1 MQYAI
6 IVFESEQDFKDRQD
20 ASKPQVNMSA
30 YAAYAQALVQ
40 AGVARGGAGL
50 QLPDTATVLKIKD
63 GKRIVQDG
71 PFSDSKEQLGG
82 FFVIE
87 AANLDE
93 ALAWAAK
100 CPAASRAGVEV
111 RPLLPPPPGV

>member
-6 IVFESEQDFKDRQD
+6 IVYETEQDFKDRTD
-20 ASKPQVNMSA
+20 PSKVHINMGA
-30 YAAYAQALVQ
+30 YFAYSQALNA

-50 QLPDTATVLKIKD
+50 QLPETATVVKIKD
-63 GKRIVQDG
+63 GKRRVQDG
-71 PFSDSKEQLGG
+71 PFMDSKEQLGG
-82 FFVIE
+82 FFIIE

-100 CPAASRAGVEV
+100 CPAAGATGVEV
-111 RPLLPPPPGV
+111 RPLLPPPPM

>member
-6 IVFESEQDFKDRQD
+6 IVYENEQDFKDRMNEK
-20 ASKPQVNMSA
+20 KPHINMSA
-30 YAAYAQALVQ
+30 YVAYSQALVA

-50 QLPDTATVLKIKD
+50 QLPGTATTVKIKN
-63 GKRIVQDG
+63 GKKHVQDG

-82 FFVIE
+82 FFLIE
-87 AANLDE
+87 VANLDE

-100 CPAASRAGVEV
+100 CPAASSTGVEV
-111 RPLLPPPPGV
+111 RPLLPPPPQ

>member
-6 IVFESEQDFKDRQD
+6 IIYETEEDFKSRTDPAKIQT
-20 ASKPQVNMSA
+20 NMGA
-30 YAAYAQALVQ
+30 YFAYSQALNA

-50 QLPDTATVLKIKD
+50 QPPETATVVKIKD
-63 GKRIVQDG
+63 GKRKVQDG

-100 CPAASRAGVEV
+100 CPAAGATGVEV
-111 RPLLPPPPGV
+111 RPLLPPPPV